1 MKIIILIIYIL
12 FNNIILLSQSRIN
25 NKLTDFGIMNYPD
38 RKSKFLQAEPK
49 KEKMDGQ
56 KLSKL
61 LSSHTIIKTTQ
72 QIELTKRNVIIGARG
87 TRITIAPGTFQYSD
101 YLTAKGA
108 ATVHLYEVIDDFDY
122 MISGVYHIYNDS
134 KNLSYMELGGMLRF
148 EIFQGNTR
156 LKMSGE
162 YPILVDFPLLY
173 PDKKFNI
180 YYINLEGVWIKKYD
194 YGSYDLYPVPES
206 ELEGKKVIGVRQFKM
221 NSQGWWG
228 FGIPHKDMVVFKG
241 KYQWEGK
248 SNFSAHVFSIGEN
261 FRGYIGKWVSGGE
274 FSISAFPRRKIR
286 IFIADENGNIG
297 ISPLLE
303 TSSRIAVDGF
313 AESIDNVFEEIQS
326 INLSKPP
333 DNISNDRI
341 QLQNFLQ
348 IKVEEYSVT
357 YPTK

>member
-1 MKIIILIIYIL
+1 MKTILLIICIL
-12 FNNIILLSQSRIN
+12 FNNIILPQSKFN

-38 RKSKFLQAEPK
+38 RKSKYLQVEPK

-61 LSSHTIIKTTQ
+61 LSNHTIIKTTQ
-72 QIELTKRNVIIGARG
+72 QIELTKRNVIIGSRG

-122 MISGVYHIYNDS
+122 MISGVYHIYKDS
-134 KNLSYMELGGMLRF
+134 KNLSFMELGGMLRF

-194 YGSYDLYPVPES
+194 YGSYDLFPVVES
-206 ELEGKKVIGVRQFKM
+206 EEDKKKVIGVRQFKM

-241 KYQWEGK
+241 KYQCDGK
-248 SNFSAHVFSIGEN
+248 SNFSAHVFLIGEN
-261 FRGYIGKWVSGGE
+261 FLAYRGKGVSGGE
-274 FSISAFPRRKIR
+274 FSISAFPGRKIR
-286 IFIADENGNIG
+286 IFVADENGNIG
-297 ISPLLE
+297 ISPTME
-303 TSSRIAVDGF
+303 SSTRIALDGF
-313 AESIDNVFEEIQS
+313 PETIDNVFEEVEKIT
-326 INLSKPP
+326 LTRPP
-333 DNISNDRI
+333 DEVSNDRI
-341 QLQNFLQ
+341 LLQQYLQ
-348 IKVEEYSVT
+348 IIPVEYSII

>member
-1 MKIIILIIYIL
+1 MRLFILLFFIISNSIIY
-12 FNNIILLSQSRIN
+12 SQSRIN

-38 RKSKFLQAEPK
+38 RKSKYLQAEPK

-56 KLSKL
+56 RLSKI
-61 LSSHTIIKTTQ
+61 LSKHTIIKTTQ
-72 QIELTKRNVIIGARG
+72 QIELTKRNVIIGIRG

-134 KNLSYMELGGMLRF
+134 KNLSYMELGGMIRF

-162 YPILVDFPLLY
+162 SPILVDFPLLH
-173 PDKKFNI
+173 PDKKFNL

-194 YGSYDLYPVPES
+194 HGSYDLYPVPES
-206 ELEGKKVIGVRQFKM
+206 ELDGKRVIGVRQFKM

-228 FGIPHKDMVVFKG
+228 FGIPHKDMTVVKG
-241 KYQWEGK
+241 KYIYEGK
-248 SNFSAHVFSIGEN
+248 SNFSAHIFCVGVG

-274 FSISAFPRRKIR
+274 FSISLFPNRKMR
-286 IFIADENGNIG
+286 VYVADENGSIG
-297 ISPLLE
+297 M
-303 TSSRIAVDGF
+303 SSILDTGVRIGVDGLP
-313 AESIDNVFEEIQS
+313 ETVDNVFEEIPVIELQ
-326 INLSKPP
+326 KPP
-333 DNISNDRI
+333 EEITTDRN
-341 QLQNFLQ
+341 QFLQ
-348 IKVEEYSVT
+348 FLQTKMEEYQVT

>member
-1 MKIIILIIYIL
+1 LNLILLIIFL
-12 FNNIILLSQSRIN
+12 FFNNILSSQSKIN

-61 LSSHTIIKTTQ
+61 LSNYVITKTTQ
-72 QIELTKRNVIIGARG
+72 QIELSKRNVIIGSRG

-162 YPILVDFPLLY
+162 YPILVDFPLFY
-173 PDKKFNI
+173 PEKKFNI

-194 YGSYDLYPVPES
+194 FGSYDLFSVPES
-206 ELEGKKVIGVRQFKM
+206 EEEGKKVIGVRQFKM

-228 FGIPHKDMVVFKG
+228 LGIPHKDMVVFKG
-241 KYQWEGK
+241 KYQLEGK
-248 SNFSAHVFSIGEN
+248 SNFSTHVFSIGEN

-274 FSISAFPRRKIR
+274 FSISAFPARKIR
-286 IFIADENGNIG
+286 IFVADENGNIG
-297 ISPLLE
+297 FSPIIE
-303 TSSRIAVDGF
+303 SSNKIAIDGIP
-313 AESIDNVFEEIQS
+313 ESIDNIFEEIQT
-326 INLSKPP
+326 INLTKPP
-333 DNISNDRI
+333 DEVSNDKI
-341 QLQNFLQ
+341 QLLKFLQ
-348 IKVEEYSVT
+348 IRAEEYLVT